1 MRSMRSVVVL
11 VALLA
16 GCGDNLDL
24 DRCLPTGF
32 ADGETMLSG
41 ATLGPFARAMQVPAT
56 SATLPI
62 TYAFVLDEAEGAC
75 GEPGA
80 SGRRLVIDFCDAPT
94 EAAYAIVPPSQL
106 ACPNGAV
113 AVSKKISPALTG
125 RIKRAFLDLGRTAE
139 GKQLLSR
146 MYLIENFAPASSA
159 DYDPVR
165 EAFNKVGLSL
175 K

>member
-113 AVSKKISPALTG
+113 AVVEEADGTDVIKANAGTVTITQAGVCLTG
-125 RIKRAFLDLGRTAE
+125 TYSLTFGGDMIE
-139 GKQLLSR
+139 GGFDVAVC
-146 MYLIENFAPASSA
+146 E
-159 DYDPVR
+159 
-165 EAFNKVGLSL
+165 
-175 K
+175 